1 MLILC
6 WCYMYIQIH
15 MHILYI
21 FIDTTW
27 KGSMISLGLSWP
39 LTNLHLLGVVTVAVA
54 TPTFTTRCSY
64 MFAKAEST
72 FWRCKM
78 DTAPKTDGAKYTRK
92 TFRRIHVPLMNRTKF
107 GSREC
112 GEYYIHSSGSQSF
125 AGDPNLMT
133 WKWVCCC
140 KYAFCTISLCG

>member
-1 MLILC
+1 MLMLHVYTDTHAYFI
-6 WCYMYIQIH
+6 
-15 MHILYI
+15 YI

-39 LTNLHLLGVVTVAVA
+39 LTNLHLLGVVTVA
-54 TPTFTTRCSY
+54 TPTFTSRCSY
-64 MFAKAEST
+64 VFAKAEST
-72 FWRCKM
+72 FWKCKM
-78 DTAPKTDGAKYTRK
+78 DTAPKIDGAKYTRK
-92 TFRRIHVPLMNRTKF
+92 TFRRIHVLLMNRTKF

-133 WKWVCCC
+133 
-140 KYAFCTISLCG
+140 